1 MPASGCMIFDVCTS
15 NQFSIVNRKFK
26 DLEYS
31 ILLDQLAQYTLNYTR
46 LLNENGTAQQKEQC
60 QQTIRGLLAEI
71 NIREIES
78 DRGSDR
84 SKDSSNEI
92 IR

>member
-1 MPASGCMIFDVCTS
+1 MIFDVCTS